1 MIPAV
6 FRGLCP
12 DCGEDLVTHG
22 DACARCLPRSK
33 IWEVKRLLQRYEE
46 FFRAC
51 VGSRPWSVQRA
62 WAKRVLLRES
72 FAMLAPTGVGK
83 TAFGVVT
90 ALFHGAQGWGRSY
103 IVLPTVLL
111 VRQVMGDLEAYAAR
125 AREEGLLD
133 SELEIVAYWGGM
145 RRAEREAAL
154 RSIESGGFDVLVTT
168 SQFLSRNLD
177 LLLGKEYAF
186 IFVDDVDSLLKNSR
200 NIDRVLML
208 VGFTREEIA
217 RALRDPTYRPER
229 RPGGVLVLST
239 ATGRPGP
246 RALLFRRLLGFD
258 VGALR
263 GATLRNV
270 EDVVARGGLERV
282 REILERMGG
291 GAIILLADM
300 GLADRVREVA
310 ESAGLRAEV
319 VSGSEE
325 KAIRAFAEG
334 ELDALIGAARPYG
347 VLVRGIDLPER
358 IRYAVFVG
366 TPRFTATLSDV
377 AELSERAL
385 ATFIGI
391 LSPVLGARAVALS
404 RRLRLGR
411 AAEGAVREAR
421 SLVEMVFRDP
431 ELLERVSKMSTIV
444 VEEVDGA
451 ERISI
456 PDVRTYIQGSGRTSR
471 LYPGG
476 LTRGAAFLVDD
487 GPILDAFVRRAS
499 AYELEFKSVEEVNLE
514 ALRADIDGDRV
525 RVREAWREAGRGA
538 ELLRTSLFVVE
549 SPNKARTIAR
559 FFGTPTRRVVGG
571 IPVYEVCAGDL
582 LLTVAASGGHVVDLT
597 TRGGYHGVLVEDGLF
612 VPVFTTRKRCKS
624 CGYQF
629 TDLDRCPVCGSED
642 VIDSASTIE
651 ALRRLAFE
659 AGRVIIAT
667 DPDTEGEKIAWDLK
681 QLLSTH
687 AETVVRAEFHE
698 VTKRAISEAL
708 RELHSVSEPRVK
720 AQIVRRVE
728 DRWIGFELSQEL
740 QRVFGDRNLS
750 AGRAQTPALGWIIE
764 RYREHRRKREV
775 TLVVAGDLLR
785 LRMEGR
791 VGEPGPTRVRV
802 TLVGEEETEV
812 PPPPPFTT
820 DEMLREA
827 SRVLR
832 LGARETMAL
841 AQGLFEAGLITYH
854 RTDSTRVSDAGLRV
868 AREYL
873 GGEFSPRRWGEGGA
887 HECIRPTKPLPVDE
901 LIQYLREGILPS
913 EGMTR
918 DHLRLYRLIF
928 GRFMASQSRP
938 ARVRRALYRV
948 EVGGSSA
955 EVERIV
961 ELLQPG
967 WAAHYPLALRVEPP
981 LREGYVDA
989 EIRHLKVPGAPLY
1002 TQGDLIRLMRER
1014 GIGRPSTYAVI
1025 VDRLLTRRYVLE
1037 RGGKLIPTKRG
1048 IEVYEYLAERYG
1060 DLVSEERTADLE
1072 RRMEAVEAG
1081 LADYQKVLS
1090 EVYREIAA
1098 RVARARES
1106 GGPGQAP
1113 SSRE

>member
-6 FRGLCP
+6 FRRLCP
-12 DCGEDLVTHG
+12 DCDEDLVTHG
-22 DACARCLPRSK
+22 DACASCLPRSRVWK
-33 IWEVKRLLQRYEE
+33 VRELLRQYEE

-51 VGSRPWSVQRA
+51 VGSAPWSVQRT

-83 TAFGVVT
+83 TAFGMVT
-90 ALFHGAQGWGRSY
+90 SLFHRARGWGRSY
-103 IVLPTVLL
+103 VILPTILL
-111 VRQVMGDLEAYAAR
+111 VRQVKADLEVYAAR
-125 AREEGLLD
+125 ARESGLLD
-133 SELEIVAYWGGM
+133 AEPRIVAYWGGM
-145 RRAEREAAL
+145 KKAEREETL
-154 RSIESGGFDVLVTT
+154 RAIESGEFDILVTT

-186 IFVDDVDSLLKNSR
+186 IFVDDVDSLLKTSK

-208 VGFTREEIA
+208 VGFTQEEIA

-229 RPGGVLVLST
+229 RPEGILVLST

-246 RALLFRRLLGFD
+246 RAILFRRLLGFD
-258 VGALR
+258 IGALR
-263 GATLRNV
+263 GTTLRNV

-291 GAIILLADM
+291 GAILLLADM
-300 GLADRVREVA
+300 SLADRVRAEA

-325 KAIRAFAEG
+325 KAIRAFADG
-334 ELDALIGAARPYG
+334 ELDVLIGAAKPYG

-358 IRYAVFVG
+358 IRYAVFAG
-366 TPRFTATLSDV
+366 TPRFTATLADV

-385 ATFIGI
+385 ATFLGI

-411 AAEGAVREAR
+411 AAEGEVQEAR
-421 SLVEMVFRDP
+421 SLVERVFREP
-431 ELLERVSKMSTIV
+431 ELLERVSRMSTIV
-444 VEEVDGA
+444 VEEVEGA
-451 ERISI
+451 VRLSI

-499 AYELEFKSVEEVNLE
+499 AYELEFKSIEEVDLE
-514 ALRADIDGDRV
+514 ALKAEIDRDREMV
-525 RVREAWREAGRGA
+525 REAGRKAARAA
-538 ELLRTSLFVVE
+538 ELLKTSLFVVE

-559 FFGTPTRRVVGG
+559 FFGTPTRRIVDG
-571 IPVYEVCAGDL
+571 IPVYEVCAGDV

-597 TRGGYHGVLVEDGLF
+597 TQGGYHGVLVEDGLF
-612 VPVFTTRKRCKS
+612 VPVFTTRKRCRS

-629 TDLDRCPVCGSED
+629 TDFDRCPICGSED
-642 VIDSASTIE
+642 VFDSASTIE
-651 ALRRLAFE
+651 VLRRLAFE

-667 DPDTEGEKIAWDLK
+667 DPDTEGEKIAWDLE

-687 AETVVRAEFHE
+687 AESIARAEFHE

-708 RELHSVSEPRVK
+708 RGLHSVSEPRVK

-740 QRVFGDRNLS
+740 QRVFKDRNLS
-750 AGRAQTPALGWIIE
+750 AGRAQTPTLGWIIE
-764 RYREHRRKREV
+764 RYREHRRRKDV

-785 LRMEGR
+785 LRIEGR
-791 VGEPGPTRVRV
+791 VGEPGPTKVRV
-802 TLVGEEETEV
+802 ALLREEESEA

-827 SRVLR
+827 SRVLK
-832 LGARETMAL
+832 LGAKETMAL
-841 AQGLFEAGLITYH
+841 AQDLFEAGLITYH

-887 HECIRPTKPLPVDE
+887 HECIRPTKPLPVEE
-901 LIQYLREGILPS
+901 LIQYLREGLIPS
-913 EGMTR
+913 EGITKN
-918 DHLRLYRLIF
+918 HLRLYRLIF

-938 ARVRRALYRV
+938 ARVRRAAYRV
-948 EVGGSSA
+948 EVDGASA
-955 EVERIV
+955 DLERVVEVLE
-961 ELLQPG
+961 PG
-967 WAAHYPLALRVEPP
+967 WTRHYPFAVRVGPP
-981 LREGYVDA
+981 LEEGYIEA

-1002 TQGDLIRLMRER
+1002 TQGDVIRLMKER
-1014 GIGRPSTYAVI
+1014 GIGRPSTYATI
-1025 VDRLLTRRYVLE
+1025 VDRLLTRRYVIDR
-1037 RGGKLIPTKRG
+1037 RGRLIPTRRG
-1048 IEVYEYLAERYG
+1048 IAVYEYLVERYS

-1072 RRMEAVEAG
+1072 RRMEAVESG
-1081 LADYQKVLS
+1081 RLDYQEVLA
-1090 EVYREIAA
+1090 EVYREI
-1098 RVARARES
+1098 RTKV
-1106 GGPGQAP
+1106 GGGTGQAP
-1113 SSRE
+1113 SSSV